1 MDGKSKDVKQGKIEK
16 LKELFPEVFAEEKID
31 FNQLKLTL
39 GENVNTENERYVLN
53 WAGKTD
59 AFKVLQ
65 ETTTATLVP
74 VEKESVDFDKT
85 QNIFIEGENLEVL
98 KVLQKSYYG
107 KIKMI
112 YIDPPYN
119 TGNDS
124 FIYPDRFQESK
135 DEYLKRIGDK
145 DEEGLLTKEGLF
157 RKNNKESGHF
167 HSNWLSMMYPRL
179 FLARNLLRDDGVIF
193 VSIDDNEV
201 HNLRL
206 LMNEIFGEENML
218 DRGMLIWENRG
229 STKGFNKIVKN
240 HEYILAYGR
249 NAELVESVYGDNFLN
264 EMGEIEHYC
273 YNAPNPG
280 NPPCEITF
288 KAGCKIENVENKE
301 FNDSVGDEVKLKII
315 SGKMKFKNG
324 ILIEDVT
331 LRGSFPYRNQI
342 EDYFKNKPI
351 GIPTLDYKGQEWI
364 EIFFN
369 SKGLPRYR
377 KSRNTLIISSLIDDS
392 KIPNYGSDDIKEL
405 FGKKEIF
412 EFPKPK
418 ELIEHLCKYFITG
431 SDIILD
437 FFAGSGTTAHAIL
450 DLNGK
455 INKQIKF
462 ICVQMPE
469 KCDEDSEAFK
479 AGYKTIA
486 EIGKERI
493 RRVIKKIKEEEKQ
506 LKLEKKEI
514 DLGFKV
520 FKLRNS
526 NFKIWRSDIKESD
539 LPKQLDAFEK
549 PIKPESQ
556 ITNMMWEILLKSGY
570 DLNTKIEEKKLNGV
584 EVFSVAD
591 GEIFLALSKINE
603 KALTEITKLRPKKF
617 ICLDSLFSGNDQ
629 LKTNTALQLKD
640 AGIDF
645 KTI

>member
-1 MDGKSKDVKQGKIEK
+1 M
-16 LKELFPEVFAEEKID
+16 
-31 FNQLKLTL
+31 
-39 GENVNTENERYVLN
+39 
-53 WAGKTD
+53 
-59 AFKVLQ
+59 
-65 ETTTATLVP
+65 
-74 VEKESVDFDKT
+74 
-85 QNIFIEGENLEVL
+85 
-98 KVLQKSYYG
+98 
-107 KIKMI
+107 
-112 YIDPPYN
+112 
-119 TGNDS
+119 
-124 FIYPDRFQESK
+124 
-135 DEYLKRIGDK
+135 
-145 DEEGLLTKEGLF
+145 
-157 RKNNKESGHF
+157 
-167 HSNWLSMMYPRL
+167 
-179 FLARNLLRDDGVIF
+179 
-193 VSIDDNEV
+193 
-201 HNLRL
+201 
-206 LMNEIFGEENML
+206 
-218 DRGMLIWENRG
+218 
-229 STKGFNKIVKN
+229 VKN